1 MKVRATIEI
10 DIPDYVISANN
21 IMDKKRMAKQI
32 AKEKINT
39 GVIDLNKF
47 RYEIIEKR
55 AKDIMANYSCDNQ
68 MNLEDFLER

>member
-21 IMDKKRMAKQI
+21 IMDKKRIAKQI

-47 RYEIIEKR
+47 RYEIVEKR
-55 AKDIMANYSCDNQ
+55 TKDIMANYSCDNQ